1 MSKAIRI
8 PVIAI
13 MAVGALLAL
22 SSAAVAQVTV
32 GQTAPGVSPAT
43 ECEFESPYDEFQAEV
58 SSGASYTVPT
68 GGVITSWS
76 TNAGAGAG
84 QTLSLKIFRPLTS
97 TTYQILAHDGPR
109 ALTPSTLNT
118 FAVSI
123 PVQAGDILGLAIPI
137 SKPALGAAPIACFF
151 ETGNAGDVIAYHE
164 LLAADGAVFTPE
176 ETFTKSRLNVSATLL
191 PPPTVSGI
199 SPAKGSVK
207 GGTSV
212 ILAGANFAAVQ
223 SVDFGS
229 TAAKSF
235 TADSEG
241 QITAISPASAKLNK
255 VPVTVTTVAGAA
267 SSPTTFAY
275 QGCKA
280 PKLHGKKLKA
290 AKKILKK
297 NDCKLGKVKKTGD
310 ATAKD
315 GKVIKQNP
323 KSGKVLAPGA
333 KIAVKLG

>member
-1 MSKAIRI
+1 MSKASRI

-13 MAVGALLAL
+13 MAVGAFLVL
-22 SSAAVAQVTV
+22 SPGAVAQVTV
-32 GQTAPGVSPAT
+32 GQTAPGASPAT
-43 ECEFESPYDEFQAEV
+43 ECEFPTPFDELQTAV

-97 TTYQILAHDGPR
+97 TTYQVLAHDGPR
-109 ALTPSTLNT
+109 ALTPSALNT

-123 PVQAGDILGLAIPI
+123 PVQAGDILGLAIPT
-137 SKPALGAAPIACFF
+137 SKPEVGGVPIACLF
-151 ETGNAGDVIAYHE
+151 ETGNPGDVIAYHE
-164 LLAADGAVFTPE
+164 QFAADGAVFTPE

-191 PPPTVSGI
+191 PPPTMNAL
-199 SPAKGSVK
+199 SPASGSVK

-212 ILAGANFAAVQ
+212 VLAGTNFASVQ
-223 SVDFGS
+223 SVTFGT
-229 TAAKSF
+229 TAASF
-235 TADSEG
+235 TVNSEG
-241 QITAISPASAKLNK
+241 QITAISPAATKLSK
-255 VPVTVTTVAGAA
+255 VPVSVTTVAGAA

-275 QGCKA
+275 EGCKV
-280 PKLHGKKLKA
+280 PKLGGKKLKA
-290 AKKILKK
+290 AKKSLKK
-297 NDCKLGKVKKTGD
+297 NDCRLGKVKKTGD

-323 KSGKVLAPGA
+323 KSGKILAPGA
-333 KIAVKLG
+333 KVAVKLG